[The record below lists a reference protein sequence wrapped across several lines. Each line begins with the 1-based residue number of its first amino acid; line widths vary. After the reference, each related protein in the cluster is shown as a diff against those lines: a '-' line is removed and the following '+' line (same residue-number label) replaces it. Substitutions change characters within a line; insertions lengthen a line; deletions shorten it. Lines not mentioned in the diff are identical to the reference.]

1 MYDRNKYKLGLINL
15 ITSTQNSQVKDWRK
29 LHTKKYRVKTSTFLI
44 EGYHLVEEALKSGWE
59 IETIIVQDGVE
70 IPSWL
75 VEAKYELVDEYV
87 FAEITLTETPQGIAA
102 VVKMNTAAER
112 EGDYLLL
119 LDQVQ
124 DPGNLGTMIRTA
136 DAAGF
141 SQVILG
147 KGTVDVYNDK
157 VIRASQGS
165 IFHLS
170 IIEADLVE
178 VIPTL
183 QAESFTVLA
192 STLEDAVAYDSI
204 GDAEKV
210 ALVMGNEG
218 AGIAAEILEL
228 ADQRVMIP
236 IYGQAESLNVSIA
249 AGILM
254 YNVRKSIS

>member
-1 MYDRNKYKLGLINL
+1 M

-29 LHTKKYRVKTSTFLI
+29 LHTKKYRVKTNSFLI
-44 EGYHLVEEALKSGWE
+44 EGYHLIEEALKSGWV
-59 IETIIVQDGVE
+59 IEVIIVQDGIE
-70 IPSWL
+70 LPDWL
-75 VEAKYELVDEYV
+75 AQQRYQLVDPHV
-87 FAEITLTETPQGIAA
+87 FAAISQTETPQGIAA
-102 VVKMNTAAER
+102 VVKIKDTSAPL
-112 EGDYLLL
+112 GDYLLL

-165 IFHLS
+165 IFHIS
-170 IIEADLVE
+170 IIEADLAE
-178 VIPTL
+178 LIPAL
-183 QAESFTVLA
+183 HSQAYTVFA
-192 STLEDAVAYDSI
+192 SALEQTIAYDAVGELD
-204 GDAEKV
+204 KV
-210 ALVMGNEG
+210 ALIMGNEG
-218 AGIAAEILEL
+218 SGIAPEILEL
-228 ADQRVMIP
+228 ADQRIKIP

-254 YNVRKSIS
+254 YQLRK

>member
-1 MYDRNKYKLGLINL
+1 M

-29 LHTKKYRVKTSTFLI
+29 LHTKKYRVKTNSFLI
-44 EGYHLVEEALKSGWE
+44 EGYHLIEEALKSGWS
-59 IETIIVQDGVE
+59 IEVIIVQDGIE
-70 IPSWL
+70 LPDWL
-75 VEAKYELVDEYV
+75 AQQRYQLVDQHV
-87 FAEITLTETPQGIAA
+87 FATISQTEAPQGIAA
-102 VVKMNTAAER
+102 VVKIKDASATS
-112 EGDYLLL
+112 GDYLLL

-147 KGTVDVYNDK
+147 TGTVDMYNDK

-165 IFHLS
+165 IFHIP
-170 IIEADLVE
+170 IIEADLAE
-178 VIPTL
+178 FIQIL
-183 QAESFTVLA
+183 HSQAYTVFA
-192 STLEDAVAYDSI
+192 SALDNAIAYDAVGEFD
-204 GDAEKV
+204 KV

-218 AGIAAEILEL
+218 SGIAPEILEL
-228 ADQRVMIP
+228 ADQRIKIP

-254 YNVRKSIS
+254 YQLRK